1 MAGRTAGGRRGAALA
16 SVAREAERDMQKQ
29 RREGWREG
37 RGVGAVSLRNESDK
51 RKGLGRWAEET
62 GSTLLN

>member
-1 MAGRTAGGRRGAALA
+1 MRY
-16 SVAREAERDMQKQ
+16 AER
-29 RREGWREG
+29 EGG
-37 RGVGAVSLRNESDK
+37 GAVSLRNESDK

>member
-1 MAGRTAGGRRGAALA
+1 MRY
-16 SVAREAERDMQKQ
+16 AER
-29 RREGWREG
+29 EGG
-37 RGVGAVSLRNESDK
+37 GGGAVSLRNESDK

>member
-1 MAGRTAGGRRGAALA
+1 MQNGGRGA
-16 SVAREAERDMQKQ
+16 
-29 RREGWREG
+29 
-37 RGVGAVSLRNESDK
+37 AVSLRNESDK